1 MARSLPL
8 NTAAAHHQGQDVGLL
23 GGICGVEVPDDGFG
37 SVNEVDH
44 VWTLPADG
52 GIIVGGMAPAL
63 EVWEGLEKFMHGRAD
78 RLPAASALRRACG
91 RAGR

>member
-1 MARSLPL
+1 
-8 NTAAAHHQGQDVGLL
+8 
-23 GGICGVEVPDDGFG
+23 
-37 SVNEVDH
+37 
-44 VWTLPADG
+44 
-52 GIIVGGMAPAL
+52 MAPAL